1 MGILNFFKNK
11 VKNEQHENRNNSI
24 NTVEV
29 NSETEVTSKKE
40 NFPILIQE
48 TAFSRKYEEKFAFFE
63 YIDFKVAGTSHY
75 QKDIKKAIK
84 TEVENSFFFDEKYDG
99 MTNKEILEST
109 FDEPIFVYHNALFS
123 NCELRLEE
131 NNEYDPEAIAVY
143 VNDFK
148 VGHVPR
154 KNFQEGKKYIYD
166 QLKSGIRHPISASL
180 YGGKYKV
187 NRDDTKIETG
197 ETDYKI
203 ECQIVIKT
211 DK

>member
-1 MGILNFFKNK
+1 
-11 VKNEQHENRNNSI
+11 
-24 NTVEV
+24 
-29 NSETEVTSKKE
+29 ETD
-40 NFPILIQE
+40 
-48 TAFSRKYEEKFAFFE
+48 FSRKYEEKSAFFDLE

-84 TEVENSFFFDEKYDG
+84 IEDEDSFFFDEKYGG
-99 MTNKEILEST
+99 MTNKEIIEST
-109 FDEPIFVYHNALFS
+109 FDEPIFIYHNVLFS

-131 NNEYDPEAIAVY
+131 NNKYDPEAIAVY
-143 VNDFK
+143 VNDCK

-166 QLKSGIRHPISASL
+166 QLKGGIRHPISASL